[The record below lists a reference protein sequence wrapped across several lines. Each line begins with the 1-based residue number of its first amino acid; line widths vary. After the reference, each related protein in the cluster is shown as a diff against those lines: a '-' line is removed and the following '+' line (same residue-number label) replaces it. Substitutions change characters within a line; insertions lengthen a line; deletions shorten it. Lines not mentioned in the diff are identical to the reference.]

1 MMLLNLL
8 IFICHKLQPRVLLL
22 ISWCYTE
29 ESLSEEECSGGGG
42 LGSTSGTLER
52 GQQAPWTSTS
62 KKQRAAALKAARQAE
77 LKRLSGEITN
87 ESLCRDDCMHIARL

>member
-1 MMLLNLL
+1 MMLLHPL
-8 IFICHKLQPRVLLL
+8 IFICHKLQPRRLFL
-22 ISWCYTE
+22 IFRCYTE
-29 ESLSEEECSGGGG
+29 ESLSEEECSGVGG

-77 LKRLSGEITN
+77 LKRLSREITCAPR
-87 ESLCRDDCMHIARL
+87 EDILYI